1 MRRDIA
7 SGIVASA
14 VVISLAFAAAISPA
28 ASLNTGASAAGVFSG
43 GVASERIDGAFAS
56 LSMVNV
62 GPADAAI
69 ATPTTPKGDLPRLP
83 VCASS
88 TWPNVDASC
97 LSTTDG
103 SPASRVRSITTGYQ
117 SGINTTVLT
126 RIPGAAVAQR

>member
-28 ASLNTGASAAGVFSG
+28 APLNTGASAAGVFSG
-43 GVASERIDGAFAS
+43 GVASERID
-56 LSMVNV
+56 V